1 MDLRRNKRKKQSRIR
16 FVEISLSLLN
26 SILESARAT
35 YPRETILLL
44 RGTTKED
51 RLEISDLVIPPLATY
66 GSGFSSFP
74 SHMLPVDFSLI
85 GIAHSHPS
93 GVTRPSVED
102 LNRAIGKTLMIVGY
116 PFKVENVAAFSR
128 SGEEICLRITE

>member
-1 MDLRRNKRKKQSRIR
+1 MDLRRNKCKKQSRIR

-26 SILESARAT
+26 SILESARAA

-44 RGTTKED
+44 RGTVKED
-51 RLEISDLVIPPLATY
+51 RLEVADLVIPPLATY

-74 SHMLPVDFSLI
+74 SQMLPVDFSLI
-85 GIAHSHPS
+85 GTAHSHPS
-93 GVTRPSVED
+93 GVIRPSVED

-116 PFKVENVAAFSR
+116 PFEVVNVAAFSR
-128 SGEEICLRITE
+128 SGEEIRLRIVE